1 MGKAER
7 YTYGANPAVKT
18 NVTSK
23 GNLLPLGY
31 EGEFWSGDNIG
42 HNGVFVPLPNPEVN
56 GYIMVVERLVGG
68 LYQVITKSSSDVYD
82 DLLLVACK
90 VQEILDGFQTM
101 ETQGG
106 DILPQVPDQADE
118 GSAQAKQ

>member
-7 YTYGANPAVKT
+7 YTYGANPEIKT
-18 NVTSK
+18 NVTSR

-56 GYIMVVERLVGG
+56 GYIMVVEKLVGG
-68 LYQVITKSSSDVYD
+68 LYEVITKSSNFVYD

-90 VQEILDGFQTM
+90 VQEILDEHNRPVETLPNPEGSHQT
-101 ETQGG
+101 
-106 DILPQVPDQADE
+106 DE
-118 GSAQAKQ
+118 GSHQAKQ